1 MTSQEAYDNVRD
13 KIAVARERQLAAA
26 KAELE
31 RLRSA
36 IFTKGREW
44 GRTQQEL
51 DAIVYP

>member
-1 MTSQEAYDNVRD
+1 MTSQEAHDKVRD
-13 KIAVARERQLAAA
+13 ELAAA
-26 KAELE
+26 REKKLAATHAELE